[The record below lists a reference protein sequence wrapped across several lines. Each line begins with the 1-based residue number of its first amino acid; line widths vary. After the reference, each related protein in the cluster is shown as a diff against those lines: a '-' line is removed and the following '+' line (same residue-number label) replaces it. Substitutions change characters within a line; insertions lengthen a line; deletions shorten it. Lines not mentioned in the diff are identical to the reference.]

1 MVQQVKEGLLGSAAL
16 EFVSVSTCTVGIIYV
31 GFSFPHICLVNLVQ
45 FGQ

>member
-16 EFVSVSTCTVGIIYV
+16 EFVSVSTCTVGYV
-31 GFSFPHICLVNLVQ
+31 GFSFSHICLVNLVQ